1 MMKKTLW
8 KDIFRSIWQTKGR
21 FLSLFLLMAL
31 GSFALVGLKVSGP
44 NLENTARHYINQHR
58 LMDLSIMGSHG
69 FSKKDLQEIKSISN
83 ATYELS
89 HQVEANFDTSGAA
102 IRLQSPDK
110 RISTSSLQKGR
121 LPSTSSEIA
130 LSSCY
135 QKDYKIGDTV
145 RIHSPKTQLLNQD
158 SFKIVGF
165 YENPEIWSKKNLGA
179 SRTGDGN
186 LALYGLIAPNAFKG
200 EKNLA
205 RIRYNDLAKLNPFG
219 IKYDKSLQTKEESL
233 ENIFY
238 NNSKE
243 RLKDLQKKSLSR
255 IAENEQKITEAETN
269 LSNQEKKLIYLNGP
283 AFKTAKTKIDQAR
296 KELAKKEKTIEQA
309 KSDVKAM
316 PKPVYLISNR
326 QTQEGGEGYQVYH
339 SSTISIANVSNI
351 FPVVLYLVAALV
363 TFTTMTRFV
372 DEERTNS
379 GLLLAIGYS
388 KKDIY
393 KKFIIYGFI
402 ASALGTLIGVIGG
415 TYLLSAMIVK
425 ICLNNLILE
434 SVTYHFYWNYTAL
447 AFFLAALSAL
457 LPAYLVARKELN
469 QAPAQL
475 LLPKPPSKGAK
486 IFLERLPI
494 IWSRLTFTQKV
505 TARNIIRYKLRM
517 IMTIVGVAGS
527 VALLFSGLGI
537 QSSLS
542 KVIDKQFSELTPYD
556 ILLVSKKS
564 EESQKTIQDYFQIQ
578 NISSYQE
585 INLTSLDLDI
595 NGQTTNSKVT
605 ILSSQKPSLKPYM
618 ELIDDGTK
626 KPLLVPK
633 NGVFISNKLA
643 SFYNV
648 KPGQNL
654 TLTDKHGKNF
664 NVKVANVID
673 MRVGHYI
680 ICSNDYYQKAFKQL
694 ETNPAFLINLPKHS
708 RKDVR
713 SISKFFMNNPEVISL
728 SKNIMITDYVQS
740 IVDSLNQVMA
750 LLVILSASLSFVILY
765 NLTTINTAERIREL
779 STIKVS
785 GFFDK
790 EVTMYI
796 FKETILLSG
805 IGIILGL
812 ISGYYLHQLLMTLMG
827 ASNMNFGT
835 DVDLYVYLVPVITIT
850 LLIIGLGFIVHLSLK
865 RLDMLDALK
874 SVD

>member
-69 FSKKDLQEIKSISN
+69 FSKKDLQEIKSIPN

-130 LSSCY
+130 LSSWY

-283 AFKTAKTKIDQAR
+283 ALKTAKTKIDQAR

-564 EESQKTIQDYFQIQ
+564 EESQKTIQDYFHIQ

-595 NGQTTNSKVT
+595 KGQRTNSKVT
-605 ILSSQKPSLKPYM
+605 VLSSQKPSLKPYM

-633 NGVFISNKLA
+633 NGVFISTKLA

-713 SISKFFMNNPEVISL
+713 SISKFFMNKPEVISL

-750 LLVILSASLSFVILY
+750 LLVILSASLSLVILY
-765 NLTTINTAERIREL
+765 NLTTINIAERIREL
-779 STIKVS
+779 STIKVL
-785 GFFDK
+785 GFYDK

>member
-1 MMKKTLW
+1 MIKKTLW

-69 FSKKDLQEIKSISN
+69 FSKKDLQEIKSIPN

-130 LSSCY
+130 LSSWY

-165 YENPEIWSKKNLGA
+165 YENPEIWSKKNLGT

-243 RLKDLQKKSLSR
+243 RLKDLQKKSLSQ

-283 AFKTAKTKIDQAR
+283 ALKTAITKIDQAR
-296 KELAKKEKTIEQA
+296 KELAKKEKTIEQT

-564 EESQKTIQDYFQIQ
+564 EESQKTIQDYFHIQ

-595 NGQTTNSKVT
+595 KGQRTNSKVT
-605 ILSSQKPSLKPYM
+605 VLSSKKPSLKPYM

-633 NGVFISNKLA
+633 NGVFISTKLA

-713 SISKFFMNNPEVISL
+713 SISKFFMNKPEVISL

-750 LLVILSASLSFVILY
+750 LLVILSASLSLVILY
-765 NLTTINTAERIREL
+765 NLTTINIAERIREL
-779 STIKVS
+779 STIKVL

>member
-130 LSSCY
+130 LSSWY

-283 AFKTAKTKIDQAR
+283 ALKTAKTKIDQAR

-713 SISKFFMNNPEVISL
+713 SISKFFMNKPEVISL

-779 STIKVS
+779 STIKVL

>member
-102 IRLQSPDK
+102 ILLQSPDK

-130 LSSCY
+130 LSSWY

-283 AFKTAKTKIDQAR
+283 ALKTAKTKIDQAR

-486 IFLERLPI
+486 IFLERLSI

-564 EESQKTIQDYFQIQ
+564 EENQKTIQDYFQIQ

-713 SISKFFMNNPEVISL
+713 SISKFFMNKPEVISL

-779 STIKVS
+779 STIKVL

-874 SVD
+874 SDD

>member
-1 MMKKTLW
+1 MKKTLW

-102 IRLQSPDK
+102 ILLQSPDK

-130 LSSCY
+130 LSSWY

-283 AFKTAKTKIDQAR
+283 ALKTAKTKIDQAR

-486 IFLERLPI
+486 IFLERLSI

-564 EESQKTIQDYFQIQ
+564 EENQKTIQDYFQIQ

-713 SISKFFMNNPEVISL
+713 SISKFFMNKPEVISL

-779 STIKVS
+779 STIKVL

-874 SVD
+874 SDD

>member
-1 MMKKTLW
+1 MKKTLW

-21 FLSLFLLMAL
+21 FLSLFLLMSL

-102 IRLQSPDK
+102 IRLKSPDK

-130 LSSCY
+130 LSSWY

-219 IKYDKSLQTKEESL
+219 IKYEKSLQTKEESL

-283 AFKTAKTKIDQAR
+283 ALKTAKTKIDQAR

-505 TARNIIRYKLRM
+505 TARNIFRYKLRM

-564 EESQKTIQDYFQIQ
+564 EESQKTIQDNFQIQ

-673 MRVGHYI
+673 M
-680 ICSNDYYQKAFKQL
+680 
-694 ETNPAFLINLPKHS
+694 
-708 RKDVR
+708 
-713 SISKFFMNNPEVISL
+713 
-728 SKNIMITDYVQS
+728 
-740 IVDSLNQVMA
+740 
-750 LLVILSASLSFVILY
+750 
-765 NLTTINTAERIREL
+765 
-779 STIKVS
+779 
-785 GFFDK
+785 
-790 EVTMYI
+790 
-796 FKETILLSG
+796 
-805 IGIILGL
+805 
-812 ISGYYLHQLLMTLMG
+812 
-827 ASNMNFGT
+827 
-835 DVDLYVYLVPVITIT
+835 
-850 LLIIGLGFIVHLSLK
+850 
-865 RLDMLDALK
+865 
-874 SVD
+874 

>member
-130 LSSCY
+130 LSSWY

-165 YENPEIWSKKNLGA
+165 YENPKIWSKKNLGA

-283 AFKTAKTKIDQAR
+283 ALKTAKTKIDQAR

-564 EESQKTIQDYFQIQ
+564 EENQKTNQDYFQIQ

-713 SISKFFMNNPEVISL
+713 SISKFFMNKPEVISL

-779 STIKVS
+779 STIKVL

>member
-130 LSSCY
+130 LSSWY

-283 AFKTAKTKIDQAR
+283 ALKTAKTKIDQAR

-564 EESQKTIQDYFQIQ
+564 EENQKTIQDYFQIQ

-779 STIKVS
+779 STIKVL

>member
-69 FSKKDLQEIKSISN
+69 FSKKDLQEIKSIPN

-130 LSSCY
+130 LSSWY

-283 AFKTAKTKIDQAR
+283 ALKTAKTKIDQAR
-296 KELAKKEKTIEQA
+296 KELAKKEKTLEQT

-564 EESQKTIQDYFQIQ
+564 EESQKTIQDYFHIQ
-578 NISSYQE
+578 NISSYQG
-585 INLTSLDLDI
+585 INLTSLNLDI
-595 NGQTTNSKVT
+595 KGQRTNTKVT
-605 ILSSQKPSLKPYM
+605 VLSSQKPSLKPYM

-633 NGVFISNKLA
+633 NGVFISTKLA

-713 SISKFFMNNPEVISL
+713 SISKFFMNKPEVISL
-728 SKNIMITDYVQS
+728 SKNIMTTNYVQS

-750 LLVILSASLSFVILY
+750 LLVILSASLSLVILY
-765 NLTTINTAERIREL
+765 NLTTINIAERIREL
-779 STIKVS
+779 STIKVL

>member
-1 MMKKTLW
+1 MKKTLW

-102 IRLQSPDK
+102 ILLQSPDK

-130 LSSCY
+130 LSSWY

-283 AFKTAKTKIDQAR
+283 ALKTAKTKIDQAR

-564 EESQKTIQDYFQIQ
+564 EESQKTIQDNFQIQ

-633 NGVFISNKLA
+633 NGVFISTKLA

-713 SISKFFMNNPEVISL
+713 SISKFFMNKPEVISL

-750 LLVILSASLSFVILY
+750 LLVILSASLSLVILY
-765 NLTTINTAERIREL
+765 NLTTINIAERIREL
-779 STIKVS
+779 STIKVL

>member
-69 FSKKDLQEIKSISN
+69 FSKKDLQEIKSIPN

-130 LSSCY
+130 LSSWY

-283 AFKTAKTKIDQAR
+283 ALKTAKTKIDQAR

-564 EESQKTIQDYFQIQ
+564 EESQKTIQDYFHIQ
-578 NISSYQE
+578 NISSYQG
-585 INLTSLDLDI
+585 INLTSLNLDI
-595 NGQTTNSKVT
+595 KGQRTNTKVT
-605 ILSSQKPSLKPYM
+605 VLSSQKPSLKPYM

-633 NGVFISNKLA
+633 NGVFISTKLA

-713 SISKFFMNNPEVISL
+713 SISKFFMNKPEVISL
-728 SKNIMITDYVQS
+728 SKNIMTTNYVQS

-750 LLVILSASLSFVILY
+750 LLVILSASLSLVILY
-765 NLTTINTAERIREL
+765 NLTTINIAERIREL
-779 STIKVS
+779 STIKVL

>member
-1 MMKKTLW
+1 MKKTLW

-69 FSKKDLQEIKSISN
+69 FSKKDLQEIKSIPN

-130 LSSCY
+130 LSSWY

-283 AFKTAKTKIDQAR
+283 ALKTAKTKIDQAR

-564 EESQKTIQDYFQIQ
+564 EESQKTIQDYFHIQ
-578 NISSYQE
+578 NISSYQG

-595 NGQTTNSKVT
+595 KGQRTNTKVT

-633 NGVFISNKLA
+633 NGVFISTKLA

-713 SISKFFMNNPEVISL
+713 SISKFFMNKPEVISL
-728 SKNIMITDYVQS
+728 SKNIMTTNYVQS

-765 NLTTINTAERIREL
+765 NLTTINIAERIREL
-779 STIKVS
+779 STIKVL

>member
-130 LSSCY
+130 LSSWY

-283 AFKTAKTKIDQAR
+283 ALKTAKTKIDQAR

-326 QTQEGGEGYQVYH
+326 QTQEGGEGYQVNH

-505 TARNIIRYKLRM
+505 TARNIFRYKLRM

-713 SISKFFMNNPEVISL
+713 SISKFFMNKPEVISL

-779 STIKVS
+779 STIKVL

>member
-69 FSKKDLQEIKSISN
+69 FSKKDLQEIKSIPN

-130 LSSCY
+130 LSSWY
-135 QKDYKIGDTV
+135 QKDYKVGDTV

-243 RLKDLQKKSLSR
+243 RLKDLQKKSLSQ

-283 AFKTAKTKIDQAR
+283 ALKTAKTKIDQAR

-564 EESQKTIQDYFQIQ
+564 EESQKTIQDYFHIQ
-578 NISSYQE
+578 NISSYQG

-595 NGQTTNSKVT
+595 KGQRTNTKVT
-605 ILSSQKPSLKPYM
+605 VLSSQKPSLKPYM

-633 NGVFISNKLA
+633 NGVFISTKLA
-643 SFYNV
+643 SFYNL

-694 ETNPAFLINLPKHS
+694 ETNPAFLIDLPKHS

-713 SISKFFMNNPEVISL
+713 SISKFFMNKPEVISL

-750 LLVILSASLSFVILY
+750 LLVILSASLSLVILY
-765 NLTTINTAERIREL
+765 NLTTINIAERIREL
-779 STIKVS
+779 STIKVL

>member
-102 IRLQSPDK
+102 IRLKSPDK

-130 LSSCY
+130 LSSWY

-283 AFKTAKTKIDQAR
+283 ALKTAKTKIDQAR

-680 ICSNDYYQKAFKQL
+680 ICSNDYFQKAFKQL

>member
-130 LSSCY
+130 LSSWY

-165 YENPEIWSKKNLGA
+165 YENPKIWSKKNLGA

-283 AFKTAKTKIDQAR
+283 ALKTAKTKIDQAR

-363 TFTTMTRFV
+363 TFTTMIRFV

-564 EESQKTIQDYFQIQ
+564 EENQKTIQDYFQIQ

-713 SISKFFMNNPEVISL
+713 SISKFFMNKPEVISL

-779 STIKVS
+779 STIKVL

>member
-69 FSKKDLQEIKSISN
+69 FSKKDLQEIKSIPN

-130 LSSCY
+130 LSSWY

-283 AFKTAKTKIDQAR
+283 ALKTAKTKIDQAR

-316 PKPVYLISNR
+316 PKPVYLITNR

-564 EESQKTIQDYFQIQ
+564 EESQKTIQDYFHIQ

-595 NGQTTNSKVT
+595 KGQRTNSKVT
-605 ILSSQKPSLKPYM
+605 VLSSQKPSLKPYM

-633 NGVFISNKLA
+633 NGVFISTKLA

-713 SISKFFMNNPEVISL
+713 SISKFFMNKPEVISL
-728 SKNIMITDYVQS
+728 SKNIMTTNYVQS

-750 LLVILSASLSFVILY
+750 LLVILSASLSLVILY
-765 NLTTINTAERIREL
+765 NLTTINIAERIREL
-779 STIKVS
+779 STIKVL

>member
-1 MMKKTLW
+1 MKKTLW

-102 IRLQSPDK
+102 ILLQSPDK

-130 LSSCY
+130 LSSWY

-283 AFKTAKTKIDQAR
+283 ALKTAKTKIDQAR

-713 SISKFFMNNPEVISL
+713 SISKFFMNKPEVISL

-779 STIKVS
+779 STIKVL

>member
-1 MMKKTLW
+1 MKKTLW

-69 FSKKDLQEIKSISN
+69 FSKKDLQEIKSIPN

-130 LSSCY
+130 LSSWY

-283 AFKTAKTKIDQAR
+283 ALKTAKTKIDQAR

-564 EESQKTIQDYFQIQ
+564 EESQKTIQDYFHIQ

-595 NGQTTNSKVT
+595 KRQRTNSKVT
-605 ILSSQKPSLKPYM
+605 VLSSQKPSLKPYM

-633 NGVFISNKLA
+633 NGVFISTKLA

-713 SISKFFMNNPEVISL
+713 SISKFFMNKPEVISL

-750 LLVILSASLSFVILY
+750 LLVILSASLSLVILY
-765 NLTTINTAERIREL
+765 NLTTINIAERIREL
-779 STIKVS
+779 STIKVL
-785 GFFDK
+785 GFYDK

-850 LLIIGLGFIVHLSLK
+850 LLIIGLGFIVHMSLK

>member
-1 MMKKTLW
+1 
-8 KDIFRSIWQTKGR
+8 
-21 FLSLFLLMAL
+21 
-31 GSFALVGLKVSGP
+31 
-44 NLENTARHYINQHR
+44 
-58 LMDLSIMGSHG
+58 
-69 FSKKDLQEIKSISN
+69 
-83 ATYELS
+83 
-89 HQVEANFDTSGAA
+89 
-102 IRLQSPDK
+102 
-110 RISTSSLQKGR
+110 
-121 LPSTSSEIA
+121 
-130 LSSCY
+130 
-135 QKDYKIGDTV
+135 
-145 RIHSPKTQLLNQD
+145 
-158 SFKIVGF
+158 
-165 YENPEIWSKKNLGA
+165 
-179 SRTGDGN
+179 
-186 LALYGLIAPNAFKG
+186 
-200 EKNLA
+200 
-205 RIRYNDLAKLNPFG
+205 
-219 IKYDKSLQTKEESL
+219 
-233 ENIFY
+233 
-238 NNSKE
+238 
-243 RLKDLQKKSLSR
+243 
-255 IAENEQKITEAETN
+255 
-269 LSNQEKKLIYLNGP
+269 
-283 AFKTAKTKIDQAR
+283 
-296 KELAKKEKTIEQA
+296 
-309 KSDVKAM
+309 M

-564 EESQKTIQDYFQIQ
+564 EESQKTIQDNFQIQ

-680 ICSNDYYQKAFKQL
+680 ICSNYYYQKAFKQF

-713 SISKFFMNNPEVISL
+713 SISKFFMNKPEVISL

-779 STIKVS
+779 STIKVL

>member
-1 MMKKTLW
+1 
-8 KDIFRSIWQTKGR
+8 
-21 FLSLFLLMAL
+21 MAL

-69 FSKKDLQEIKSISN
+69 FSKKDLQEIKSIPN

-130 LSSCY
+130 LSSWY

-283 AFKTAKTKIDQAR
+283 ALKTAKTKIDQAR
-296 KELAKKEKTIEQA
+296 KEIAKKEKTIEQT

-388 KKDIY
+388 RKDIY

-564 EESQKTIQDYFQIQ
+564 EESQKTIQDYFHIQ

-595 NGQTTNSKVT
+595 KGQRTNSKVT
-605 ILSSQKPSLKPYM
+605 VLSSQKPSLKPYM

-626 KPLLVPK
+626 KPLLIPK
-633 NGVFISNKLA
+633 NGVFISTKLA

-713 SISKFFMNNPEVISL
+713 SISKFFMNKPEVISL

-779 STIKVS
+779 STIKVL

>member
-1 MMKKTLW
+1 MKKTLW

-130 LSSCY
+130 LSSWY

-283 AFKTAKTKIDQAR
+283 ALKTAKTKIDQAR

-564 EESQKTIQDYFQIQ
+564 EESQKTIQDNFQIQ

-633 NGVFISNKLA
+633 NGVFISTKLA

-713 SISKFFMNNPEVISL
+713 SISKFFMNKPEVISL

-779 STIKVS
+779 STIKVL

>member
-1 MMKKTLW
+1 MKKTLW

-102 IRLQSPDK
+102 IRLKSPDK

-130 LSSCY
+130 LSSWY

-283 AFKTAKTKIDQAR
+283 ALKTAKTKIDQAR

-680 ICSNDYYQKAFKQL
+680 ICSNDYFQKAFKQL

>member
-69 FSKKDLQEIKSISN
+69 FSKKDLQEIKSIPN

-130 LSSCY
+130 LSSWY

-165 YENPEIWSKKNLGA
+165 YENPEIWSKKNLGT

-243 RLKDLQKKSLSR
+243 RLKDLQKKSLSQ

-283 AFKTAKTKIDQAR
+283 ALKTAKTKIDQAR

-326 QTQEGGEGYQVYH
+326 QSQEGGEGYQVYH

-415 TYLLSAMIVK
+415 TYLLSAMIIK

-564 EESQKTIQDYFQIQ
+564 EESQKTIQDYFHIQ

-595 NGQTTNSKVT
+595 KGQRTNSKVT
-605 ILSSQKPSLKPYM
+605 VLSSQKPSLKPYM

-633 NGVFISNKLA
+633 NGVFISTKLA

-713 SISKFFMNNPEVISL
+713 SISKFFMNKPEVISL

-750 LLVILSASLSFVILY
+750 LLVILSASLSLVILY
-765 NLTTINTAERIREL
+765 NLTTINIAERIREL
-779 STIKVS
+779 STIKVL

>member
-102 IRLQSPDK
+102 ILLQSPDK

-130 LSSCY
+130 LSSWY

-283 AFKTAKTKIDQAR
+283 ALKTAKTKIDQAR

-564 EESQKTIQDYFQIQ
+564 EENQKTIQDYFQIQ

>member
-69 FSKKDLQEIKSISN
+69 FSKKDLQEIKSIPN

-130 LSSCY
+130 LSSWY

-243 RLKDLQKKSLSR
+243 RLKDLQKKSLSQ

-283 AFKTAKTKIDQAR
+283 ALKTAKTKIDQAR

-564 EESQKTIQDYFQIQ
+564 EESQKTIQDYFHIQ
-578 NISSYQE
+578 NISSYQG

-595 NGQTTNSKVT
+595 KGQRTNTKVT
-605 ILSSQKPSLKPYM
+605 VLSSQKPSLKPYM

-633 NGVFISNKLA
+633 NGVFISTKLA

-713 SISKFFMNNPEVISL
+713 SISKFFMNKPEVISL
-728 SKNIMITDYVQS
+728 SKNIMTTNYVQS

-750 LLVILSASLSFVILY
+750 LLVILSASLSLVILY
-765 NLTTINTAERIREL
+765 NLTTINIAERIREL
-779 STIKVS
+779 STIKVL

>member
-69 FSKKDLQEIKSISN
+69 FSKKDLQEIKSIPN

-130 LSSCY
+130 LSSWY

-165 YENPEIWSKKNLGA
+165 YENPEIWSKKNLGT

-243 RLKDLQKKSLSR
+243 RLKDLQKKSLSQ

-283 AFKTAKTKIDQAR
+283 ALKTAKTKIDQAR

-326 QTQEGGEGYQVYH
+326 QSQEGGEGYQVYH

-494 IWSRLTFTQKV
+494 FWSRLTFTQKV

-564 EESQKTIQDYFQIQ
+564 EESQKTIQDYFHIQ

-595 NGQTTNSKVT
+595 KGQRTNSKVT
-605 ILSSQKPSLKPYM
+605 VLSSQKPSLKPYM

-633 NGVFISNKLA
+633 NGVFISTKLA

-713 SISKFFMNNPEVISL
+713 SISKFFMNKPEVISL

-750 LLVILSASLSFVILY
+750 LLVILSASLSLVILY
-765 NLTTINTAERIREL
+765 NLTTINIAERIREL
-779 STIKVS
+779 STIKVL

-865 RLDMLDALK
+865 RLDMLEALK

>member
-21 FLSLFLLMAL
+21 FLSLFLLTAL

-69 FSKKDLQEIKSISN
+69 FSKKDLQKIKSIPN

-130 LSSCY
+130 LSSWY

-165 YENPEIWSKKNLGA
+165 YENPEIWSNKNLGA

-269 LSNQEKKLIYLNGP
+269 LSNQKKKLIYLNGP
-283 AFKTAKTKIDQAR
+283 ALKTAKTKIDQAK

-564 EESQKTIQDYFQIQ
+564 EESQKTIQDYFHIQ
-578 NISSYQE
+578 NISSYQG

-595 NGQTTNSKVT
+595 KGQRTNTKVT
-605 ILSSQKPSLKPYM
+605 VLSSQKPSLKPYM

-633 NGVFISNKLA
+633 NGVFISTKLA

-708 RKDVR
+708 RKNVR
-713 SISKFFMNNPEVISL
+713 SISKFFMNKPEVISL
-728 SKNIMITDYVQS
+728 SKNIMTTNYVQS

-750 LLVILSASLSFVILY
+750 LLVILSASLSLVILY
-765 NLTTINTAERIREL
+765 NLTTINIAERIREL
-779 STIKVS
+779 STIKVL

>member
-69 FSKKDLQEIKSISN
+69 FSKKDLQEIKSIPN

-130 LSSCY
+130 LSSWY
-135 QKDYKIGDTV
+135 QKDYKVGDTV

-283 AFKTAKTKIDQAR
+283 ALKTAKTKIDQAK

-564 EESQKTIQDYFQIQ
+564 EESQKTIQDYFHIQ
-578 NISSYQE
+578 NISSYQG

-595 NGQTTNSKVT
+595 KGQRTNTKVT
-605 ILSSQKPSLKPYM
+605 VLSSQKPSLKPYM

-633 NGVFISNKLA
+633 NGVFISTKLA

-708 RKDVR
+708 RKNVR
-713 SISKFFMNNPEVISL
+713 SISKFFMNKPEVISL
-728 SKNIMITDYVQS
+728 SKNIMTTNYVQS

-750 LLVILSASLSFVILY
+750 LLVILSASLSLVILY
-765 NLTTINTAERIREL
+765 NLTTINIAERIREL
-779 STIKVS
+779 STIKVL

>member
-1 MMKKTLW
+1 MKKTLW

-130 LSSCY
+130 LSSWY

-283 AFKTAKTKIDQAR
+283 ALKTAKTKIDQAR

-475 LLPKPPSKGAK
+475 LLPKPPSKGTK

-713 SISKFFMNNPEVISL
+713 SISKFFMNKPEVISL

-779 STIKVS
+779 STIKVL

>member
-69 FSKKDLQEIKSISN
+69 FSKKDLQEIKSIPN

-130 LSSCY
+130 LSSWY

-243 RLKDLQKKSLSR
+243 RLKDLQKKSLSQ

-283 AFKTAKTKIDQAR
+283 ALKTAKTKIDQAR
-296 KELAKKEKTIEQA
+296 KELAKKEKTLEQT

-564 EESQKTIQDYFQIQ
+564 EESQKTIQDYFHIQ

-595 NGQTTNSKVT
+595 KGQRTNTKVT
-605 ILSSQKPSLKPYM
+605 VLSSQKPSLKPYM

-633 NGVFISNKLA
+633 NGVFISTKLA

-713 SISKFFMNNPEVISL
+713 SISKFFMNKPEVISL

-750 LLVILSASLSFVILY
+750 LLVILSASLSLVILY
-765 NLTTINTAERIREL
+765 NLTTINIAERIREL
-779 STIKVS
+779 STIKVL

>member
-1 MMKKTLW
+1 MKKTLW

-102 IRLQSPDK
+102 ILLQSPDK

-130 LSSCY
+130 LSSWY

-283 AFKTAKTKIDQAR
+283 ALKTAKTKIDQAR

-564 EESQKTIQDYFQIQ
+564 EENQKTIQDYFQIQ

-713 SISKFFMNNPEVISL
+713 SISKFFMNKPEVISL

-779 STIKVS
+779 STIKVL

>member
-69 FSKKDLQEIKSISN
+69 FSKKDLQEIKSIPN

-130 LSSCY
+130 LSSWY

-283 AFKTAKTKIDQAR
+283 ALKTAKTKIDQAR

-564 EESQKTIQDYFQIQ
+564 EESQKTIQDYFHIQ

-633 NGVFISNKLA
+633 NGVFISTKLA

-713 SISKFFMNNPEVISL
+713 SISKFFMNKPEVISL

-779 STIKVS
+779 STIKVL